1 MTQRIP
7 HLAHFRERFY
17 AYDNRPKP
25 TINDNE
31 VQFPHGPS
39 MVCHTL
45 LYNPDS
51 TEAASVP
58 MVTDTECTQEYHRN
72 IQQRDPQTKITQWTC
87 HRPFIHGIST
97 DSISAANCGPLH
109 PRGDYTDHLSLFGTS
124 LLVIDPSKILRVC
137 IQNTQHSFQLYDQT
151 LDMTVMIDNLR
162 NTDANMFMPISLNVN
177 WHNKMNWVHRKCR
190 FCVISQHTHLSAVS
204 SNIGL
209 DPSYKHS
216 SLVGCVAI
224 ATFGSWSSKVCCS
237 SQVYSG
243 LGTYTINTIQG
254 KHNKLISFIAAYI
267 SVQRGSNI
275 GTESLYA
282 QQVTLHEKKNKKNGS
297 FLNKSFCPRKDAICH
312 LNTKISELQ
321 KAGHAIVLM
330 LDANQSLQDCYSGNS
345 IKPYSIEWLRVQ
357 RGLVDPFI
365 SLAGSR
371 PSSTTLT
378 PQRDINFILT
388 FGISATS
395 ISTVEMSQPPHS
407 DHLGIILDLLSI
419 LFFSASHSAIAEP
432 VPRMLSASKKTYVD
446 AYIKYVED
454 QCTAHKLSE
463 WLDALHPISL
473 HAPHDFSATHIA
485 QLNIINR
492 QMT

>member
-1 MTQRIP
+1 
-7 HLAHFRERFY
+7 
-17 AYDNRPKP
+17 
-25 TINDNE
+25 
-31 VQFPHGPS
+31 
-39 MVCHTL
+39 
-45 LYNPDS
+45 
-51 TEAASVP
+51 
-58 MVTDTECTQEYHRN
+58 
-72 IQQRDPQTKITQWTC
+72 
-87 HRPFIHGIST
+87 
-97 DSISAANCGPLH
+97 
-109 PRGDYTDHLSLFGTS
+109 
-124 LLVIDPSKILRVC
+124 
-137 IQNTQHSFQLYDQT
+137 
-151 LDMTVMIDNLR
+151 
-162 NTDANMFMPISLNVN
+162 
-177 WHNKMNWVHRKCR
+177 
-190 FCVISQHTHLSAVS
+190 
-204 SNIGL
+204 
-209 DPSYKHS
+209 
-216 SLVGCVAI
+216 VAI

-267 SVQRGSNI
+267 SVQRGSKI

-282 QQVTLHEKKNKKNGS
+282 QQVTLHEKKNMKNGS

-345 IKPYSIEWLRVQ
+345 IKPYSIEWLRIQ

-371 PSSTTLT
+371 PRSTTLT